1 MSKEMWGTVT
11 SLAKNIN
18 DSVHI
23 ILEPCSISIRSFH
36 TEKRN
41 LCPIVEWTYVFT
53 LRYPLKDL
61 SAERD
66 VVGIVVKMELA
77 L

>member
-1 MSKEMWGTVT
+1 M
-11 SLAKNIN
+11 
-18 DSVHI
+18 
-23 ILEPCSISIRSFH
+23 ILSISFSNRVLLVYAK
-36 TEKRN
+36 EKIN
-41 LCPIVEWTYVFT
+41 FCPIVEWTYVFT

-77 L
+77 FGRRLESIP

>member
-1 MSKEMWGTVT
+1 M
-11 SLAKNIN
+11 
-18 DSVHI
+18 
-23 ILEPCSISIRSFH
+23 ILSISFSSRVLLVYARS
-36 TEKRN
+36 
-41 LCPIVEWTYVFT
+41 IVEWRTFVFT

-77 L
+77 LLKTGVHPLKCQYMYMHEYRTSRV